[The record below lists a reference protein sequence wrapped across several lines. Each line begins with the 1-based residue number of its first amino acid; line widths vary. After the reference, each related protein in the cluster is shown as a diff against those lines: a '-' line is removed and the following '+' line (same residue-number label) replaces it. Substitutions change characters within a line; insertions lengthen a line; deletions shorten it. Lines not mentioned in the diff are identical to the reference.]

1 MFKKWMLVAL
11 IAIIAAS
18 LPLDVSYAAKGR
30 PGSGEFAYGAHL
42 TLEGV
47 LVEPA
52 LETARNLPLD
62 WIAVTFNWSKY
73 AHGPHDAPDWT
84 VLDPVMAFA
93 AKENVLIMLSIQ
105 AAPVWAQT
113 AQGPDPQQTTRL
125 VLQLTER
132 YPNTLAALE
141 LFPASNTFAGW
152 GTSPD
157 PLAYIALLTEVKA
170 QLQQHKRPVL
180 LVAGS
185 LRTISPESK
194 ENDLNDLSFLQNLY
208 DYGLIGITDI
218 IGLQLCELTGDP
230 LYVDSQESRVL
241 RHYEQV
247 RQVMLANNHPMGL
260 IWVTQL
266 CSPSGTINVADQRYQ
281 DPQLQVAW
289 LSQAYSLLR
298 AQLYIGAAFYA
309 SLNPDLEISTQGR
322 SIIIDSNHY
331 HLFYLKLR
339 DLIAENSP
347 EAALSRRGRPKEGE
361 LIKNRS

>member
-1 MFKKWMLVAL
+1 MLKKWMLVAI
-11 IAIIAAS
+11 IAVIAAS
-18 LPLDVSYAAKGR
+18 VPLDVSHAAKGR

-42 TLEGV
+42 KLEGL

-52 LETARNLPLD
+52 LETARNLSLD
-62 WIAVTFNWSKY
+62 WIAVTFNWSEY
-73 AHGPHDAPDWT
+73 ANAPHDAPDWT
-84 VLDPVMAFA
+84 ALDPVMAFA
-93 AKENVLIMLSIQ
+93 RQENVLIMLSIR

-113 AQGPDPQQTTRL
+113 AQGPDPQHTAQF

-141 LFPASNTFAGW
+141 LFPAANTYAGW

-157 PLAYIALLTEVKA
+157 PLAYMALLTEVNA
-170 QLQQHKRPVL
+170 QLHQHNRPVL
-180 LVAGS
+180 LVSGS
-185 LRTISPESK
+185 LRPTSPASSEH
-194 ENDLNDLSFLQNLY
+194 DLDDLTFLQNLY
-208 DYGLIGITDI
+208 DYGLIEITDI

-230 LYVDSQESRVL
+230 LYVDSQEYRVL

-266 CSPSGTINVADQRYQ
+266 CPPSGTINAADQRYQ
-281 DPQLQVAW
+281 DPQFQVAW
-289 LSQAYSLLR
+289 LAQAYSLLR

-309 SLNPDLEISTQGR
+309 SLNPDLGETTQGR